1 MLTFSFESMF
11 ANFVGEFKPGLPSA
25 AGEREGVARLEIR
38 GKARFVAVEVEKG
51 PARLPLGDQVRPEQH
66 IGNAGHALER
76 LVEIG
81 PVEAAACADI
91 EGDPCGRKCAQRF
104 RILSYDALDR
114 TSAQSV
120 AMAPISLMMPPPTGC
135 HSRPA
140 LRLTS
145 RHFTEEKRIR
155 RGPTA
160 TDRAAI
166 HAYPRASALPM
177 GSRLFT
183 LPVMVASALS

>member
-11 ANFVGEFKPGLPSA
+11 ANFVGEFEPGLPSA

-51 PARLPLGDQVRPEQH
+51 PPRLPLGDQVRPEQH
-66 IGNAGHALER
+66 IGNGGHALER

-91 EGDPCGRKCAQRF
+91 EGAPCGRKCASDF
-104 RILSYDALDR
+104 ASCPHDALDR

-120 AMAPISLMMPPPTGC
+120 AMAPISLMMGC

-140 LRLTS
+140 LRLTL